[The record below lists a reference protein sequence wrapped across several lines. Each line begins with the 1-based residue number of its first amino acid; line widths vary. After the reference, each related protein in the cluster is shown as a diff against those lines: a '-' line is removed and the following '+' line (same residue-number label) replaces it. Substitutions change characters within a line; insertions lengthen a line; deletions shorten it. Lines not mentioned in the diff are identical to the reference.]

1 MNVAHLARAPHRAVA
16 RRRRHLIELYLAEK
30 ERDQGAGPLLQVDL
44 AGVAGALLGSIR
56 RECLNHMIVFGEAD
70 LRRSLGAYAAYY
82 NESRTHRSMNK
93 DAPYYRAIE
102 RLGAI
107 TSHQILGGLH
117 HQYCRIKFSVHT
129 GIRKAQNAAAKDRG
143 ANHRNNMDAYRNPAR
158 CLRATGVRQLLQKR
172 RIRFN
177 VDGSDSRPRG
187 VRTEISETEN
197 DGKARRRAS
206 YRNFN

>member
-82 NESRTHRSMNK
+82 NESRTHRFMNK

-117 HQYCRIKFSVHT
+117 HQYCRIKFFGT
-129 GIRKAQNAAAKDRG
+129 
-143 ANHRNNMDAYRNPAR
+143 HRYSQSSKR
-158 CLRATGVRQLLQKR
+158 CCE
-172 RIRFN
+172 
-177 VDGSDSRPRG
+177 RPR
-187 VRTEISETEN
+187 SEPSKQHGCVSEPCSMPSRHRSAPTTPETP
-197 DGKARRRAS
+197 DTLQRRWIRL
-206 YRNFN
+206 